1 MGNAY
6 ESLAIFPVSMS
17 EAEFDKALSEF
28 VAEIER
34 FGGRVLGVEKLGV
47 RSFARP
53 MHKEESGIYVRAGFE
68 MDGGQLDKFKSRLKL
83 KGDIF
88 RIQIL
93 KAEKPRKVTAEK
105 KETVHGQS

>member
-1 MGNAY
+1 
-6 ESLAIFPVSMS
+6 
-17 EAEFDKALSEF
+17 
-28 VAEIER
+28 
-34 FGGRVLGVEKLGV
+34 
-47 RSFARP
+47 
-53 MHKEESGIYVRAGFE
+53 